1 MKLADLLKDNLMGT
15 YIDIIKDGKMLRS
28 VYNGMEDKAFL
39 IETDEELKEGDEVLL
54 RLSFGGWNF
63 VFPCKVGSSASGLY
77 VLVPSGKVKIT
88 EKRRE
93 KRVPTVLECKLGDF
107 RGTIL
112 DLSYHG
118 TRILMIDQLE
128 IGSKVNLEI
137 GDKKLVGVVRWNR
150 KEEVD
155 LSSVGLLIDDP
166 PSWWE
171 DLVKY
176 HISSYIRALR
186 RL

>member
-1 MKLADLLKDNLMGT
+1 MKLADLLKDKLMGM
-15 YIDIIKDGKMLRS
+15 YIEVVRNGEVLRS
-28 VYNGMEDKAFL
+28 IYNGMENKAFL

-63 VFPCKVGSSASGLY
+63 TFPCKVSSGASGVY

-93 KRVPTVLECKLGDF
+93 KRVPTVLECKLGDSK
-107 RGTIL
+107 GTIL

-118 TRILMIDQLE
+118 TRILTLNRVD
-128 IGSKVNLEI
+128 IGSKMSLEV
-137 GDKKLVGVVRWNR
+137 GEKKLTGTVRWNR
-150 KEEVD
+150 REEVD
-155 LSSVGLLIDDP
+155 LNSIGLLIDEP